1 MKNWWLK
8 LGCFLTGYSY
18 PIVMGSSEVAVKTV
32 KRTTSALLIVCIL
45 WSFIGYTFTER
56 YLKGSPAGSIAGG
69 VIMCI
74 IVIQIERQIILAMNV
89 RWPLLLFRTII
100 AIIMAVIGSII
111 VDQLIFR
118 EDIQLQKIQSID
130 DKVQVILPARV
141 KDLKAQIAGLNA
153 DIDSVNVRINWI
165 NSQPVHLTV
174 TNTRTK
180 TTSSQGN
187 GNNDKSKS
195 NRKKENTTTTT
206 QVVNPIRQLL
216 GGLQNRL
223 NDLYRQKT
231 AKENK
236 LLTIRPSLIK
246 ELNASTG
253 FLDELQLMFRLVTSS
268 KIALFVWL
276 MWIFFF
282 LGIELFILVS
292 KYSDKGNDYDSTVQH
307 QMKLQIKKLELLSRA
322 GDG

>member
-18 PIVMGSSEVAVKTV
+18 PIVMSSSEVAVKTV

-56 YLKGSPAGSIAGG
+56 YLKGSLAGSIVGG
-69 VIMCI
+69 VVMCI

-89 RWPLLLFRTII
+89 RWPLLLFRAVI
-100 AIIMAVIGSII
+100 AIIMALIGSII
-111 VDQLIFR
+111 IDQLIFR
-118 EDIQLQKIQSID
+118 EDIQLQKIQWVD
-130 DKVQVILPARV
+130 EKVKRTLPTRTE
-141 KDLKAQIAGLNA
+141 DLKKQIAGLNA
-153 DIDSVNVRINWI
+153 DIDSVNAKIDWI
-165 NSQPVHLTV
+165 NSQPIYLIL
-174 TNTRTK
+174 NNTK
-180 TTSSQGN
+180 TTITSSHGS
-187 GNNDKSKS
+187 GANDKV
-195 NRKKENTTTTT
+195 KKTNKRENITT
-206 QVVNPIRQLL
+206 QVLNPIRQLL
-216 GGLQNRL
+216 PGLLDRL
-223 NDLYRQKT
+223 KDLYRQKA

-253 FLDELQLMFRLVTSS
+253 FLDELQLMFQLVTGS

-292 KYSDKGNDYDSTVQH
+292 KLSDKGNDYDSTVEH

-322 GDG
+322 GEG